1 MLYDQYFIDDL
12 SSRADLVRIVEAYVP
27 LKKKGANWMACCPFH
42 SEKTPSFS
50 VNPSKGFFK
59 CFGCGKGGNAYT
71 FLMEIEGLSF
81 PEAIKRV
88 ADISGVPLPQ
98 PITNTEFGQNEKRR
112 EEKKQLEAQILELN
126 GKAIDFWESELAKK
140 NTKAKAARAY
150 LEKRGISE
158 EILKKFRI
166 GYAPDSWDALLSYLR
181 GEGSDDEIIEKSGLV
196 SVGEESE
203 KVFDRF
209 RDRIIFPVFDVNGN
223 AIAFGARAL
232 SDAQP
237 KYLNS
242 PETPVYVKGRHL
254 YGLSHSKDSIRQR
267 KFVILVEGYLDYLA
281 LYQFGITNAAAS
293 LGTAFTHEQ
302 ARLLGRF
309 TKKIVVNYDG
319 DKAGIKAANRAIE
332 QLLPNNFDIKV
343 LVLPG
348 GQDPDDF
355 VRGNGAAAYNESR
368 SRAVPF
374 LNFVLDSA
382 IADKN
387 LASAGQ
393 KAEAIEEVLPVLA
406 SIRNPIQKRETFDQ
420 AMTFFRVED
429 SSLKRELWHSVRSGA
444 RIDSESARPE
454 VRRAARL
461 KITVAEQQLLEL
473 LIYDRELRA
482 QVLPILEETDYASLA
497 TSAIFSS
504 LYELDGRSAE
514 ITLEAM
520 LGLCGSDEAA
530 ADFIP
535 LLMMAEPKRALG
547 ESIDEVFHQAENCI
561 LTLRSM
567 AISHRIFEIS
577 QELIA
582 AEQSGDAARVNYLA
596 AEQIDLARM
605 KRELL
610 NKIAQI

>member
-1 MLYDQYFIDDL
+1 
-12 SSRADLVRIVEAYVP
+12 
-27 LKKKGANWMACCPFH
+27 
-42 SEKTPSFS
+42 
-50 VNPSKGFFK
+50 
-59 CFGCGKGGNAYT
+59 
-71 FLMEIEGLSF
+71 
-81 PEAIKRV
+81 
-88 ADISGVPLPQ
+88 
-98 PITNTEFGQNEKRR
+98 
-112 EEKKQLEAQILELN
+112 
-126 GKAIDFWESELAKK
+126 
-140 NTKAKAARAY
+140 
-150 LEKRGISE
+150 
-158 EILKKFRI
+158 
-166 GYAPDSWDALLSYLR
+166 
-181 GEGSDDEIIEKSGLV
+181 
-196 SVGEESE
+196 
-203 KVFDRF
+203 
-209 RDRIIFPVFDVNGN
+209 
-223 AIAFGARAL
+223 
-232 SDAQP
+232 
-237 KYLNS
+237 
-242 PETPVYVKGRHL
+242 
-254 YGLSHSKDSIRQR
+254 
-267 KFVILVEGYLDYLA
+267 
-281 LYQFGITNAAAS
+281 
-293 LGTAFTHEQ
+293 
-302 ARLLGRF
+302 
-309 TKKIVVNYDG
+309 
-319 DKAGIKAANRAIE
+319 
-332 QLLPNNFDIKV
+332 
-343 LVLPG
+343 
-348 GQDPDDF
+348 
-355 VRGNGAAAYNESR
+355 
-368 SRAVPF
+368 F

-406 SIRNPIQKRETFDQ
+406 GIRNPIQKRETFDQ

-530 ADFIP
+530 TDFIP